1 MSDAV
6 SQLRGLLPWT
16 RSCFVCGQ
24 DNPHG
29 LHAKS
34 RLENGRVVL
43 EYTTRDSDLG
53 YQHIVHGGLL
63 MTLADEAMTWAAIA
77 HMRRVCVAAEL
88 TVRLRKPVPPG
99 TRLRVEAWC
108 EQVGSRL
115 ARTRAIITASEG
127 AEVVS
132 AEGKYM
138 PMPAAEAQLAEKDFV
153 ASSEAISPEQL
164 TSANGV

>member
-1 MSDAV
+1 MSDAI
-6 SQLRGLLPWT
+6 SPLRGLLPWT

-34 RLENGRVVL
+34 RIENGRVIL
-43 EYTTRDSDLG
+43 EYTTRESDVG
-53 YQHIVHGGLL
+53 YQHIVHGGIL

-77 HMRRVCVAAEL
+77 ASRRVCVAAEL

-99 TRLRVEAWC
+99 ATLRVEAWC
-108 EQVGSRL
+108 EQAGARL
-115 ARTRAIITASEG
+115 VRVKSVIAMAEG
-127 AEVVS
+127 VEVLA

-138 PMPAAEAQLAEKDFV
+138 PMSVAAAELAQKDFV
-153 ASSEAISPEQL
+153 TTHETISPTQL
-164 TSANGV
+164 TSQV